1 MYIDAIK
8 INVDKSELTFKNICI
23 YNVVPLMRKESCIP
37 PMPVN
42 TEYPILGTDLDRL
55 NFAKYFNK
63 KLKVACEKNNFIF
76 FDVYDK
82 YSDSEGFLIRELSD
96 GRIHIKD
103 GKYIKEFIE
112 KNLL

>member
-1 MYIDAIK
+1 MR
-8 INVDKSELTFKNICI
+8 IN
-23 YNVVPLMRKESCIP
+23 SCIP

-55 NFAKYFNK
+55 KFAKYFNK
-63 KLKVACEKNNFIF
+63 KLKEACVKSNFIF
-76 FDVYDK
+76 FDIYDK
-82 YSDSEGFLIRELSD
+82 YSDSDGFLIRELSD

-103 GKYIKEFIE
+103 SRYIKEFIE